1 MLSLFSFVFFSLFL
15 CSSFVSV
22 FSLYLPGVVPQTYK
36 AGDEVEVK
44 LNKLDSVKTQLSYS
58 YYSLPFPHPGRVE
71 SSIDGLGEVLS
82 GDLME
87 NSLYKLIVQET
98 HSCRLLGLSHLDP
111 DELQQFI
118 TKIEQDYRVNLIL
131 DNLPVVTKYLTEAG
145 AEVES
150 GGESVGDRVVSDDGT
165 ILAHYE
171 KGFPLGFVG
180 HSQIPNTD
188 IGTVYINNHLRFRIS
203 FHEDS
208 VNYAGIRIVGFEVEA
223 FSVAHELDKE
233 QKLLTC
239 TPSKPVDRSAPP
251 QRLNHFSDGQKKHTI
266 AWTYDFLWVPSP
278 IKWASRWDVYL
289 KMTDSKIHWFSII
302 NSIMIVFFLSAM
314 VAVIM
319 IRILNKDLA
328 RYNER
333 DQSTNSIEEEL
344 QDETGWK
351 LLHGDVFR
359 PPEYAA
365 WLCTLIGSGV
375 QVFLMTLVT
384 LLFAALGFLSPANRG
399 SLLTGLLLFFVGM
412 AFFSGYTAVRLF
424 KMFKLPESQL
434 KRQIFQTAL
443 FFPGVVF
450 VLFFVLNLFVWAER
464 SSGAVPFLT
473 LVTLLILWLGVSVP
487 LTYLGAHWAW
497 RKPAIENPVKVNNL
511 CRLLLPNT
519 NWYSSPLVTILLGGI
534 LPFAAVFIEI
544 FFIMSSVW
552 LNQFYY
558 VFGFLFLVF
567 IILLITCAEI
577 SIVLCYFQLLNEDY
591 HWWWRAFATSAS
603 SALYLFL
610 YSIVYF
616 VTKLQIH
623 QFVPSL
629 LFFGYMLLTAFT
641 FALLTGT
648 IGFIASLL
656 FVRAIYSAIK
666 IE

>member
-1 MLSLFSFVFFSLFL
+1 MSVLFLFFSFCLIFP
-15 CSSFVSV
+15 CFVSG
-22 FSLYLPGVVPQTYK
+22 LYLPGVVPQTYK
-36 AGDEVEVK
+36 PGDVLEVK

-58 YYSLPFPHPGRVE
+58 YYSLPFPRPSRVE
-71 SSIDGLGEVLS
+71 SSLDGLGEVLS
-82 GDLME
+82 GELME
-87 NSLYKLIVQET
+87 NSLYKLVVHET
-98 HSCRLLGLSHLDP
+98 QSCRLIETRHYDQE
-111 DELQQFI
+111 ELERFI
-118 TKIEQDYRVNLIL
+118 KRIEQDYRVNMIL

-150 GGESVGDRVVSDDGT
+150 RGETVGDRVQAEDGT

-171 KGFPLGFVG
+171 KGFPLGFIG
-180 HSQIPNTD
+180 HSQIPNTE
-188 IGTVYINNHLRFRIS
+188 IGTFYINNHLRFRVAY
-203 FHEDS
+203 HEDAA
-208 VNYAGIRIVGFEVEA
+208 NYAGVRIVGFEVEA
-223 FSVAHELDKE
+223 FSVAHQVDRDQELV
-233 QKLLTC
+233 TC
-239 TPSKPVDRSAPP
+239 TPLKPVDRSASP
-251 QRLNHFSDGQKKHTI
+251 QRLNHFSEGGKKHAI
-266 AWTYDFLWVPSP
+266 SWTYDFLWVSSP
-278 IKWASRWDVYL
+278 IIWASRWDVYL

-302 NSIMIVFFLSAM
+302 NSMMIVFFLSAM

-333 DQSTNSIEEEL
+333 DQNNGSALEDEL

-359 PPEYAA
+359 PPEQSG

-375 QVFLMTLVT
+375 QVFLMTMVT

-399 SLLTGLLLFFVGM
+399 SLLTGLLLFFVCM
-412 AFFSGYTAVRLF
+412 AVFSGYTSIRLF

-450 VLFFVLNLFVWAER
+450 GLFFVLNLFVWAER

-473 LVTLLILWLGVSVP
+473 LLTLLILWLGVSVP

-497 RKPAIENPVKVNNL
+497 RQSAIEHPVKVNNL
-511 CRLLLPNT
+511 CRLLLPT
-519 NWYSSPLVTILLGGI
+519 SSWYSSPLVTILLGGI

-567 IILLITCAEI
+567 IILIITCAEI

-603 SALYLFL
+603 SAVYLFL

-648 IGFIASLL
+648 IGFLASLI
-656 FVRAIYSAIK
+656 FVRTIYSAIK